1 MTGTY
6 DRWAEALIESSYGRL
21 SLLSDPVVLPILDM
35 PKGANPGQNAFTYS
49 EAPIAGHLMSLGW
62 RKEDFHTIVVRMHW
76 ACPAKEFN
84 HMTQLKAGLL
94 PVILPVVAS
103 KWISAPLQGV
113 HVVQVLSPLPRF
125 VNPGFTA
132 WSNAGGS
139 QLVFVMR
146 CNPQVRGGIP
156 LTATGST
163 RDNIHAHCNASAA
176 AAVLSSIQ
184 TLQ

>member
-1 MTGTY
+1 
-6 DRWAEALIESSYGRL
+6 
-21 SLLSDPVVLPILDM
+21 
-35 PKGANPGQNAFTYS
+35 
-49 EAPIAGHLMSLGW
+49 
-62 RKEDFHTIVVRMHW
+62 
-76 ACPAKEFN
+76 
-84 HMTQLKAGLL
+84 MTQLKAGLL

-146 CNPQVRGGIP
+146 CNPQVRGGMP

>member
-1 MTGTY
+1 
-6 DRWAEALIESSYGRL
+6 
-21 SLLSDPVVLPILDM
+21 
-35 PKGANPGQNAFTYS
+35 
-49 EAPIAGHLMSLGW
+49 
-62 RKEDFHTIVVRMHW
+62 
-76 ACPAKEFN
+76 
-84 HMTQLKAGLL
+84 MTQLKAGLL

-146 CNPQVRGGIP
+146 CNPQVGWDMPQQLAAPPTNMLIAMHQRQ
-156 LTATGST
+156 L
-163 RDNIHAHCNASAA
+163 RCSAVFKCCSEHPSSNMSVQL
-176 AAVLSSIQ
+176 AVF
-184 TLQ
+184 